1 MTIQDNRLKKIN
13 AAARKKAN
21 ERGDKE
27 QEELEKKA
35 EQKKLF

>member
-1 MTIQDNRLKKIN
+1 MTIQDNKLKKIN

-27 QEELEKKA
+27 QKELNEKDK
-35 EQKKLF
+35 QRTL